1 MMWKLRER
9 LHINQEDLAKGIL
22 SAADLSRVEHGTK
35 EIDYFELEALFQRM
49 GKSLDKL
56 ELVLSRKEYQ
66 LLCIREKIEEALE
79 KNQYEEVDSLL
90 DEYMA
95 YNSAKRNMHQQ
106 YSRIVKGILQYLREK
121 NGHDVLTKLD
131 ACLEI
136 TCENWKETEWAQ
148 LCLCTQEVRI
158 LLLIAYIK
166 VEAKEY
172 DSALQMLLN
181 MQEYLEIRY
190 TDEEEKAKI
199 YPHCM
204 YLLATTYW
212 QQGEI
217 ETAYKKCWQGI
228 ECLVDNGALTL
239 LSELL
244 QLQKDCLEKM
254 GKKVEQEKCKQYIE
268 AIDFVYELAQKER
281 CQEMIL
287 LLLKESVQRE
297 CIISN
302 ELIREMRKATSMTQE
317 KLSDN
322 ICAQETLAR
331 IEKDKTNPNSKNMY
345 DMLKRMGMSR
355 EKYYGFI
362 ISDDYELY
370 EKVRL
375 YIRCVG
381 KEEKEKA
388 YELLNEIE
396 SELDMKE
403 HVNRQFV
410 ESGRIGQ
417 RLWKQ
422 KITYKQAIDE
432 LEKVLHWTMPPIKDK
447 ERVYRM
453 PFRKEFMIL
462 NQIALFYKRSGQ
474 VDAAVDICKQIEEK
488 YDKGILRMY
497 FHSVPASVL
506 YTNYCGFLEVQDN
519 LQEALIV
526 AQRGIEH
533 AVLCNRADL
542 VGLILANVYCV
553 YEKKHQPEL
562 EERYLRSA
570 CILVDLY
577 KRKKDKIKFE
587 KVYREKFK
595 KVNCFLQL
603 HLD

>member
-95 YNSAKRNMHQQ
+95 YNSSKRNMHQQ

-121 NGHDVLTKLD
+121 NGHDVLSKLD

-362 ISDDYELY
+362 VSDDYALY

-375 YIRCVG
+375 YNRCVG
-381 KEEKEKA
+381 KEEREKA

-396 SELDMKE
+396 NGLDMKE
-403 HVNRQFV
+403 QVNRQFI
-410 ESGRIGQ
+410 ESGRIRE
-417 RLWKQ
+417 RLWEQ
-422 KITYKQAIDE
+422 KITYEQAIDE
-432 LEKVLHWTMPPIKDK
+432 LKKILYWTMPPIKGK
-447 ERVYRM
+447 EMVYRV

-462 NQIALFYKRSGQ
+462 NQMALCYKRNGQ
-474 VDAAVDICKQIEEK
+474 VEEAVVIYRSIEES
-488 YDKGILRMY
+488 YHNSD
-497 FHSVPASVL
+497 VPMCLHAVPGFTL
-506 YTNYCGFLEVQDN
+506 YTNYTGFLEVNDK
-519 LQEALIV
+519 LEKALEV
-526 AQRGIEH
+526 GMRGIKH
-533 AVLCNRADL
+533 AMICNRTDL
-542 VGLILANVYCV
+542 IGAILANVYCV
-553 YEKKHQPEL
+553 FEKQHKPEL
-562 EERYLRSA
+562 AEKYLRYA
-570 CILVDLY
+570 CSLVNLY
-577 KRKKDKIKFE
+577 KRRNDKKILENEYKIKFS
-587 KVYREKFK
+587 
-595 KVNCFLQL
+595 
-603 HLD
+603 

>member
-95 YNSAKRNMHQQ
+95 YNSSKRNMHQQ

-121 NGHDVLTKLD
+121 NGHDVLNKLD

-172 DSALQMLLN
+172 DSALQILLN

-362 ISDDYELY
+362 VSDDYALY

-375 YIRCVG
+375 YNRCVG
-381 KEEKEKA
+381 KEEREKA

-396 SELDMKE
+396 NGLDMKE
-403 HVNRQFV
+403 QVNRQFI
-410 ESGRIGQ
+410 ESGRIRE
-417 RLWKQ
+417 RLWEQ
-422 KITYKQAIDE
+422 KITYEQAIDE
-432 LEKVLHWTMPPIKDK
+432 LKKILYWTMPPIKGK
-447 ERVYRM
+447 EMVYRV
-453 PFRKEFMIL
+453 PFRQEFMIL
-462 NQIALFYKRSGQ
+462 NQMAIYYKRNGEIDKTLQ
-474 VDAAVDICKQIEEK
+474 IYKQNIEK
-488 YDKGILRMY
+488 YQSSRISMKN
-497 FHSVPASVL
+497 HVVPGFAL
-506 YTNYCGFLEVQDN
+506 YINYAGFLELKNDLEYAKDVGN
-519 LQEALIV
+519 E
-526 AQRGIEH
+526 GIIH
-533 AVLCNRADL
+533 AVICNRGD
-542 VGLILANVYCV
+542 VIGPILANLFCV
-553 YEKKHQPEL
+553 YEKQNQLKSAEQ
-562 EERYLRSA
+562 YLSSA
-570 CILVDLY
+570 CFFQNCIKEKRINILLN
-577 KRKKDKIKFE
+577 KHIESF
-587 KVYREKFK
+587 
-595 KVNCFLQL
+595 
-603 HLD
+603 